1 MVTSVIARAVRIR
14 GGLTHA
20 CIDEVEVGSPLSVV
34 LDLPAAVDPVAV
46 VAEAADEALV
56 EGLALARER
65 PLAVADGHL
74 VDPADAAVVGVELEV
89 GAAGRVATDHART
102 VRSLGHLDRET
113 LDHELAA
120 FHPLERRRRLARP
133 GRPAR
138 RRRLQC
144 PLSEEGLELLQ
155 CILGCGLNGRLNL
168 LGGVSTMTPERA
180 KGHRPSRY
188 EGSSSTRGLTM
199 CGGSSPRRTCATDCA
214 ARVSSSAMAGSE

>member
-89 GAAGRVATDHART
+89 GAAGRVAITHVPFGASGISIAKRWIT
-102 VRSLGHLDRET
+102 SWPPSIHSN
-113 LDHELAA
+113 AA
-120 FHPLERRRRLARP
+120 VASP
-133 GRPAR
+133 G
-138 RRRLQC
+138 Q
-144 PLSEEGLELLQ
+144 EGPP
-155 CILGCGLNGRLNL
+155 
-168 LGGVSTMTPERA
+168 GGVACSV
-180 KGHRPSRY
+180 H
-188 EGSSSTRGLTM
+188 
-199 CGGSSPRRTCATDCA
+199 SPRR
-214 ARVSSSAMAGSE
+214 GS